1 MISSGFLNRPKF
13 HGLLP
18 VASATVLAATLSVA
32 CGTAANPPPIATVE
46 PTGTV
51 PTVPTVAPPST
62 VAPASEVAPA
72 QAQASTF
79 VLPIPRPTR
88 TPIPRA
94 EGDMTQPVLY
104 GHTATLLEDGGVLV
118 TGGQTTIT
126 SRLPPPGVASAE
138 IYYPS
143 TGRWSATGPMLEP
156 RTLYAAVLL
165 EDGKVLVSGGFTEEY
180 ELHPASADV
189 T

>member
-88 TPIPRA
+88 TPVPRA

-126 SRLPPPGVASAE
+126 SRLPPARRGLGGDILPVYRPLVGDRSHA
-138 IYYPS
+138 
-143 TGRWSATGPMLEP
+143 GAT
-156 RTLYAAVLL
+156 
-165 EDGKVLVSGGFTEEY
+165 
-180 ELHPASADV
+180 HPLRRCPARRR
-189 T
+189 